1 MFTRLLTALDGS
13 AAADKALEQAII
25 LGQRF
30 GATIVVAA
38 VRESRHSDGDT
49 GSLLQRAA
57 ERVQAAGLKTEIAE
71 RDGDPG
77 PVLAELTKS
86 ADVALVGRHGR
97 SQSGTDAL
105 GATVTTLLTIAE
117 RPVVVCGGTA
127 SPMQVC
133 GLAYDG
139 GETSR
144 RALALAA
151 RYAAITGSKI
161 HIIHASIEHDVGLL
175 VVGAAEAELS
185 LQGVEFITHIE
196 SGKPGAVVA
205 AVVQRTGCDALFG
218 GAHVVRGR
226 TSGVTVS
233 HAEEILRHTDIP
245 VVIQP

>member
-13 AAADKALEQAII
+13 PQADQALEQAVI
-25 LGQRF
+25 LGHRF
-30 GATIVVAA
+30 GATIVVAS
-38 VRESRHSDGDT
+38 VREDRTSDGDT
-49 GSLLQRAA
+49 GGLLQRAA
-57 ERVQAAGLKTEIAE
+57 ERVRAAGLRAEIAE
-71 RDGDPG
+71 REGDPG
-77 PVLAELTKS
+77 AVLAELTKS
-86 ADVALVGRHGR
+86 ADVAFVGRHGR
-97 SQSGTDAL
+97 SRASTDAL
-105 GATVTTLLTIAE
+105 GTTVTMLLTIAE
-117 RPVVVCGGTA
+117 RPVVVCGGA
-127 SPMQVC
+127 PSPMMAC

-151 RYAAITGSKI
+151 RYAGVAGSKI
-161 HIIHASIEHDVGLL
+161 HLIHASADRDVGLL

-185 LQGVEFITHIE
+185 MQGVEFVTHIE
-196 SGKPGAVVA
+196 AGKPGQVVA